1 MNHPVLILGA
11 GVLGKTAA
19 DIFNA
24 NQVLIYG
31 FLDDD
36 KTKIGQELLDIV
48 ILGET
53 DDDGFLKLIGQKTE
67 AFIAVDHVSDRKALV
82 KMLMERRKVMPVN
95 AIHPRAVVSTDS
107 SLGHGTLIASGVIIN
122 PQVRIGHHAVI
133 LSGAIL
139 EPDVVIEDYVHIG
152 AGACINSGVVIEEGA
167 FIGPGAVLIAG
178 ITVGK
183 NARIGAGSVV
193 IADVAAKAT
202 VFGNP
207 AAVVKK

>member
-53 DDDGFLKLIGQKTE
+53 DDDGFLK
-67 AFIAVDHVSDRKALV
+67 
-82 KMLMERRKVMPVN
+82 
-95 AIHPRAVVSTDS
+95 
-107 SLGHGTLIASGVIIN
+107 
-122 PQVRIGHHAVI
+122 
-133 LSGAIL
+133 
-139 EPDVVIEDYVHIG
+139 
-152 AGACINSGVVIEEGA
+152 
-167 FIGPGAVLIAG
+167 
-178 ITVGK
+178 
-183 NARIGAGSVV
+183 
-193 IADVAAKAT
+193 
-202 VFGNP
+202 
-207 AAVVKK
+207 